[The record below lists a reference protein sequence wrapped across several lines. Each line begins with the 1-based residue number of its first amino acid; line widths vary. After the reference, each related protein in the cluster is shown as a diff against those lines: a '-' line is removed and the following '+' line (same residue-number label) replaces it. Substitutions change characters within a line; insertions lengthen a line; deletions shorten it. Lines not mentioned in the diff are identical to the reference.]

1 MFRLIE
7 LKRYHPVKHFNW
19 VLPSIERFIFLPVVV
34 VIDSLF
40 STVVVSLFSIVVV
53 VIEPLLLIFI
63 LDVGRS

>member
-19 VLPSIERFIFLPVVV
+19 VLPSIERFTFFPVVV

-63 LDVGRS
+63 LDVGRG

>member
-1 MFRLIE
+1 M
-7 LKRYHPVKHFNW
+7 KHFNW
-19 VLPSIERFIFLPVVV
+19 VLPSIERFTFFPVVV

-40 STVVVSLFSIVVV
+40 SAVVVSLFSIVVV

>member
-1 MFRLIE
+1 M
-7 LKRYHPVKHFNW
+7 KHFNW
-19 VLPSIERFIFLPVVV
+19 VLPSIERFTFFPVVV

-53 VIEPLLLIFI
+53 VIAPLLLIFV